1 MGDPSSRPRAI
12 VTGGAGFIGGHL
24 VDRLVAEGFAVLVVD
39 DLSTGRPAN
48 VAAEARL
55 KRLDIVDADLELL
68 FRQWRPTIVFHLAA
82 QVSVG
87 LSQRDP
93 LRDLAINVIGTH
105 RVASAAV
112 TGGAGRLVF
121 VSSGGAVYGE
131 TGRSASERTAPA
143 PTSYYGIHKLAA
155 EGHVRLA
162 PMPGVIVRP
171 SNVYGPRQATGL
183 EGAVV
188 AAFIQQ
194 ALTRRSLTIDGDG
207 TQTRDFVH
215 VRDVTEALWRLGQP
229 GAPSGIWNVAADRL
243 TTIIELAG
251 IVEQACGHRLT
262 REHGPR
268 RPGDVASSAI
278 SAGRLRRLGWNTSI
292 GLPDGIT
299 ELLRGGA

>member
-1 MGDPSSRPRAI
+1 MSS
-12 VTGGAGFIGGHL
+12 
-24 VDRLVAEGFAVLVVD
+24 
-39 DLSTGRPAN
+39 
-48 VAAEARL
+48 
-55 KRLDIVDADLELL
+55 
-68 FRQWRPTIVFHLAA
+68 
-82 QVSVG
+82 
-87 LSQRDP
+87 
-93 LRDLAINVIGTH
+93 GTH

-131 TGRSASERTAPA
+131 TGRSASERTPPA

-162 PMPGVIVRP
+162 AMPGVIVRP
-171 SNVYGPRQATGL
+171 SNVYGPRQAAGL

-194 ALTRRSLTIDGDG
+194 ALTRGSLTIDGDG

-251 IVEQACGHRLT
+251 IVEEACGHRLT

-268 RPGDVASSAI
+268 RPGDVARSAI
-278 SAGRLRRLGWNTSI
+278 SAGRLRTLGWHTSV
-292 GLPDGIT
+292 GLSDGIT